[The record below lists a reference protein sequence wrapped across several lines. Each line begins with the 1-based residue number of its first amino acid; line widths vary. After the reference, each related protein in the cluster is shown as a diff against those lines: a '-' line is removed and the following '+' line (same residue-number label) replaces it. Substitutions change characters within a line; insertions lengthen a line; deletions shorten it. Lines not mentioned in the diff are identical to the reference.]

1 MACQVEN
8 AEYYL
13 ETAHNVKLAERKYAS
28 WRGGGLVAVLVLL
41 RTLSTWAVIATV
53 FAVLW

>member
-28 WRGGGLVAVLVLL
+28 WRGGGLVVVLVLL